1 MTDSPISPVPAVHA
15 PAAAQDPDVLGPAE
29 VAARFADAFGQ
40 APDGVWSAP
49 GRVNLIGEHT
59 DYNEGFVLPFAIDR
73 SAAVAVRL
81 RDDSTA
87 RLLSSYGGQAVAKV
101 DLDGLSHDSMAGW
114 TAYPLGVVWVLRQM
128 GVAIG
133 GFDLFLHSTVPTGA
147 GLSSS
152 AAIECAVAS
161 AFNDLCD
168 AGLAAN
174 ELVLV
179 GQRAENEVVG
189 APTGILDQSASL
201 LSTAGHAVFL
211 DCRTQESRLVPLDLA
226 AAGLLVLV
234 VDTKVSH
241 AHATGGY
248 AARRASCELG
258 AEVLGVPALRDV
270 AAADLAEAAGLLD
283 PETFRRVRHI
293 VTEDQRVLDT
303 VAALA
308 GAGPAA
314 IGALLTAS
322 HASMRDD
329 FEISCPELDL
339 AVDTA
344 LANGALGA
352 RMTGGGFGGSAIA
365 LIPAAG
371 EAVVRNAVVQAFAA
385 AGFTAPDIFAVSPAQ
400 GARRVL

>member
-1 MTDSPISPVPAVHA
+1 MSTP
-15 PAAAQDPDVLGPAE
+15 LGPDGL
-29 VAARFADAFGQ
+29 ARLFSTHFGQ
-40 APDGVWSAP
+40 APDGVWAAP

-73 SAAVAVRL
+73 TARVAVRTRTDRTVRL
-81 RDDSTA
+81 ISTF
-87 RLLSSYGGQAVAKV
+87 GGLGQVTA
-101 DLDGLSHDSMAGW
+101 DLDRLSADTMEGW
-114 TAYPLGVVWVLRQM
+114 TAYPLGVVWALQKR
-128 GVAIG
+128 GVDVP
-133 GFDLFLHSTVPTGA
+133 GFDLYLDSTVPTGA

-152 AAIECAVAS
+152 AAIECAVSLAL
-161 AFNDLCD
+161 DELTG
-168 AGLAAN
+168 AGLSRS

-201 LSTAGHAVFL
+201 LATEGHAVFL
-211 DCRTQESRLVPLDLA
+211 DCRSQRSELVPLDLA
-226 AAGLLVLV
+226 TDGLVVLV

-258 AEVLGVPALRDV
+258 AEVAGVAALRDLSM
-270 AAADLAEAAGLLD
+270 ADLEEVSGLLD
-283 PETFRRVRHI
+283 DETFRRVRHI
-293 VTEDQRVLDT
+293 VTENDRVLET
-303 VAALA
+303 VRLLA
-308 GAGPAA
+308 SEGPTA
-314 IGALLTAS
+314 IGSLLNAS

-344 LANGALGA
+344 IANGALGA

-365 LIPAAG
+365 LLPAAAEQAVR
-371 EAVVRNAVVQAFAA
+371 EAVPAAFKD
-385 AGFTAPDIFAVSPAQ
+385 AGYAAPDLFTVSPSA
-400 GARRVL
+400 GASRTI

>member
-1 MTDSPISPVPAVHA
+1 MSASID
-15 PAAAQDPDVLGPAE
+15 AAQ
-29 VAARFADAFGQ
+29 VAQAFADTFGT

-73 SAAVAVRL
+73 AAAVAIRL
-81 RDDSTA
+81 REDNTA
-87 RLLSSYGGQAVAKV
+87 RLHSSYGEQATLTV
-101 DLDGLSHDSMAGW
+101 DLNTLSPDSMEGW
-114 TAYPLGVVWVLRQM
+114 TAYPLGVVWVMRQL

-133 GFDLFLHSTVPTGA
+133 GFDLYLHSTVPSGA

-152 AAIECAVAS
+152 AAIECAVAT
-161 AFNDLCD
+161 AFNELEN
-168 AGLAAN
+168 AGLSLR

-201 LSTAGHAVFL
+201 LATDGHAVFL
-211 DCRTQESRLVPLDLA
+211 DCRTQESHLVPLDLA
-226 AAGLLVLV
+226 AAGLLILV

-248 AARRASCELG
+248 SARRASCELG
-258 AEVLGVPALRDV
+258 AEVLGVVSLRDLT
-270 AAADLAEAAGLLD
+270 AADLPEAAGLLD
-283 PETFRRVRHI
+283 EETYRRVRHI
-293 VTEDQRVLDT
+293 VRENQRVLDT
-303 VAALA
+303 VAMLDD
-308 GAGPAA
+308 GGPGT
-314 IGALLTAS
+314 IGELLTAS

-329 FEISCPELDL
+329 FEISCAELDL

-365 LIPAAG
+365 LIPAAALASVRD
-371 EAVVRNAVVQAFAA
+371 AVSTAFAD
-385 AGFTAPDIFAVSPAQ
+385 AGFSAPDIFAVSPAP
-400 GARRVL
+400 GARKVS

>member
-1 MTDSPISPVPAVHA
+1 MSASIDAAHVAKAFEETFGAA
-15 PAAAQDPDVLGPAE
+15 PQ
-29 VAARFADAFGQ
+29 
-40 APDGVWSAP
+40 GVWAAP

-73 SAAVAVRL
+73 AAVVAIRL
-81 RDDSTA
+81 RDDNIA
-87 RLLSSYGGQAVAKV
+87 QLRSSYGTEGTVSV
-101 DLDGLSHDSMAGW
+101 DLDTLSHDTMTGW
-114 TAYPLGVVWVLRQM
+114 TAYPLGVVWVMRQM
-128 GVAIG
+128 GITIG
-133 GFDLFLHSTVPTGA
+133 GFDLYLHSTVPSGA

-152 AAIECAVAS
+152 AAIECAVAT
-161 AFNDLCD
+161 AFNELES
-168 AGLAAN
+168 AGLSPN

-201 LSTAGHAVFL
+201 LSTDGHAVFL
-211 DCRTQESRLVPLDLA
+211 DCRTQESTLVPLDLA
-226 AAGLLVLV
+226 AAGLLILV

-258 AEVLGVPALRDV
+258 AEVLGVAALRDV
-270 AAADLAEAAGLLD
+270 VAADLPEAAGLLD
-283 PETFRRVRHI
+283 DETYRRVRHI
-293 VTEDQRVLDT
+293 VTENQRVLDT
-303 VAALA
+303 IVVLDD
-308 GAGPAA
+308 AGPAA

-322 HASMRDD
+322 HVSMRDD

-344 LANGALGA
+344 LAHGALGA

-365 LIPAAG
+365 LIPASV
-371 EAVVRNAVVQAFAA
+371 EATVRASVVAAFADA
-385 AGFTAPDIFAVSPAQ
+385 SFTAPDIFAVSPAQ
-400 GARRVL
+400 GARRVR

>member
-1 MTDSPISPVPAVHA
+1 MTESLSAAHL
-15 PAAAQDPDVLGPAE
+15 AAAFE
-29 VAARFADAFGQ
+29 SAFSH

-73 SAAVAVRL
+73 AAGVAVRL
-81 RDDSTA
+81 RTDSTA
-87 RLLSSYGGQAVAKV
+87 RLLSSYGDQGVVTV
-101 DLDGLSHDSMAGW
+101 DLDTLSHDTMTGW

-128 GVAIG
+128 GVKLG
-133 GFDLFLHSTVPTGA
+133 GFDLYLHSTVPTGA

-161 AFNDLCD
+161 AFNELSG
-168 AGLAAN
+168 AALSAN

-201 LSTAGHAVFL
+201 LATDGHAVFL
-211 DCRTQESRLVPLDLA
+211 DCRTQESTLVPLDLA
-226 AAGLLVLV
+226 ASGLLILV

-258 AEVLGVPALRDV
+258 AEVLGVAALRDV
-270 AAADLAEAAGLLD
+270 AAADLPEAAGLLD
-283 PETFRRVRHI
+283 AETFRRVRHI

-303 VAALA
+303 VAVL
-308 GAGPAA
+308 GSAGPAA
-314 IGALLTAS
+314 IGELLTAS

-329 FEISCPELDL
+329 FEISCAELDL

-365 LIPAAG
+365 LIPAAA
-371 EAVVRNAVVQAFAA
+371 ESAVRDAVMAAFAG
-385 AGFTAPDIFAVSPAQ
+385 AGFGAPDIFAVSPAP
-400 GARRVL
+400 GARRIA

>member
-1 MTDSPISPVPAVHA
+1 MSASI
-15 PAAAQDPDVLGPAE
+15 
-29 VAARFADAFGQ
+29 DASQVSLAFEEHFG
-40 APDGVWSAP
+40 ATPDGVWSAP

-73 SAAVAVRL
+73 AAAVAIRQ
-81 RDDSTA
+81 RDDMTA
-87 RLLSSYGGQAVAKV
+87 RLISSFGESDVVTV
-101 DLDGLSHDSMAGW
+101 DLSTLSRDTMSGW
-114 TAYPLGVVWVLRQM
+114 TAYPLGVVWVLGQM

-133 GFDLFLHSTVPTGA
+133 GFDLFLHSTVPSGA

-152 AAIECAVAS
+152 AAIECAVAT
-161 AFNDLCD
+161 AFNELAA
-168 AGLAAN
+168 AGLSQN

-201 LSTAGHAVFL
+201 LARDGHAVFL
-211 DCRTQESRLVPLDLA
+211 DCRTQESQLVPLDLA
-226 AAGLLVLV
+226 AAGLLILV
-234 VDTKVSH
+234 VDTKVTH

-258 AEVLGVPALRDV
+258 AEVLGVKALRDV
-270 AAADLAEAAGLLD
+270 STADLPEASGLLD
-283 PETFRRVRHI
+283 EETFRRVRHI
-293 VTEDQRVLDT
+293 VTENQRVLDT
-303 VAALA
+303 VQLLA
-308 GAGPAA
+308 DAGPAA
-314 IGALLTAS
+314 IGELLTAS

-344 LANGALGA
+344 LAQGAVGA

-365 LIPAAG
+365 LISVDSEAAVSAAIL
-371 EAVVRNAVVQAFAA
+371 EAFAT
-385 AGFTAPDIFAVSPAQ
+385 AGFAAPDIFAVSPAP
-400 GARRVL
+400 GARKIS

>member
-1 MTDSPISPVPAVHA
+1 MTASPAPDARAPHA
-15 PAAAQDPDVLGPAE
+15 PDPGTPRPED
-29 VAARFADAFGQ
+29 VAARFTAAFGH
-40 APDGVWSAP
+40 APDGVWTAP

-73 SAAVAVRL
+73 SAAVAVKL
-81 RDDSTA
+81 REGTTA
-87 RLLSSYGGQAVAKV
+87 RLLSSYGDQVVATV
-101 DLDGLSHDSMAGW
+101 DLATLSHSTMGGW

-161 AFNDLCD
+161 AFNELCG
-168 AGLAAN
+168 AGLSASQ
-174 ELVLV
+174 LVLV

-201 LSTAGHAVFL
+201 LSTDGHAVFL
-211 DCRTQESRLVPLDLA
+211 DCRSQESKLVPLDLA
-226 AAGLLVLV
+226 AAGLLILV

-258 AEVLGVPALRDV
+258 AEVLGVHALRDV
-270 AAADLAEAAGLLD
+270 AEADLPEAAGLLD
-283 PETFRRVRHI
+283 AETFRRVRHI

-303 VAALA
+303 VAVLA
-308 GAGPAA
+308 DAGPSA

-329 FEISCPELDL
+329 FEISCAELDL

-371 EAVVRNAVVQAFAA
+371 EAMVRAAVVRAFAE
-385 AGFTAPDIFAVSPAQ
+385 AGFTAPEIFAVSPAP
-400 GARRVL
+400 GARRAL